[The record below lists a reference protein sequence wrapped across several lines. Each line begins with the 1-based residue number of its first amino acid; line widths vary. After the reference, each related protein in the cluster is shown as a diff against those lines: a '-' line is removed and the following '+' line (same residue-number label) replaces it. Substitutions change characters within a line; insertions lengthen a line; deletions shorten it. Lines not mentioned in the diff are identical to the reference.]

1 MLSLSKSIQK
11 MCFNSI
17 LSFFLRLE
25 EQFESIKL
33 NDLRVVST
41 LGVGGF
47 GRVELV
53 TLSNDSQRSFALK
66 VMKKAQIVETRQQQ
80 HILSEKNIMLES
92 NCPFIVKLF
101 KTFKGLS
108 NLYQQSFTYRF
119 GVYP

>member
-1 MLSLSKSIQK
+1 MTNFHLLPFS
-11 MCFNSI
+11 
-17 LSFFLRLE
+17 RLE

-33 NDLRVVST
+33 GDLRVVST

-53 TLSNDSQRSFALK
+53 TLVNDNQRSFALK

-80 HILSEKNIMLES
+80 HILSEKTIMMEA

-101 KTFKGLS
+101 KTFRG
-108 NLYQQSFTYRF
+108 NYH
-119 GVYP
+119 

>member
-1 MLSLSKSIQK
+1 
-11 MCFNSI
+11 MCFFS
-17 LSFFLRLE
+17 RLE

-33 NDLRVVST
+33 SDLRVVST

-53 TLSNDSQRSFALK
+53 TLSSDSQRSFALK

-80 HILSEKNIMLES
+80 HILSEKTIMMEA

-101 KTFKGLS
+101 KTFKGL
-108 NLYQQSFTYRF
+108 LYLYTYN
-119 GVYP
+119 